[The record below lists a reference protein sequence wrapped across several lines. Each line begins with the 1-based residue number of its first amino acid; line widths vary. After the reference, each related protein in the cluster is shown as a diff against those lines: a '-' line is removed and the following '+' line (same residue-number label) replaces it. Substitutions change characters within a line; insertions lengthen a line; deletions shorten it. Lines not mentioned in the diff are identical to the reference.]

1 MEIANHT
8 DNVNLPLVPPG
19 APPGGPPPPPG
30 PFMPTYIIILADTL
44 MLFIGGTVNIGTI
57 AAFWCD
63 VKVRAKASDLIIL
76 ALAIADSYICLVV
89 MPLDIAEKA
98 TGQWFLGE
106 TGCRIKFILEPGCVT
121 AGINLIVILSWDRY
135 LMLAKDYSAYM
146 KIQQKPMILKLIAA
160 AWVYALVPGIV
171 ENATWTYL
179 NDLPVPPG
187 GIPAPDYAI
196 ICVPPS
202 ARSPKYQLIFVLLLR
217 IIPITLVLIFGVL
230 FLVRLRRRLLQ
241 WKRVGHNVMVSAVSS
256 VNTATTSS
264 SVNTATTSSTG
275 GNHGDLTTGGADG
288 SKIGQNFELSESNAN
303 TDGSKCSAESPN
315 CSNKNSNEGGE
326 SNENNSIIELSEDN
340 PSSKNSNHGNQEA
353 SQPGNSQNNQSSVAT
368 LTVPTNIKHNKSI
381 QKEKATDRPE
391 PSTLKPID
399 KEAAILRKRYIKPTI
414 TYATLV
420 LALFICTTPSHIY
433 ILHTL
438 LTCNTC
444 FQPIIAETFKLLV
457 FCNSCINPILYAVTN
472 KKIRQFYRRVLRGI
486 YRW

>member
-1 MEIANHT
+1 MEISNHT
-8 DNVNLPLVPPG
+8 SDVSLPMGLPG

-30 PFMPTYIIILADTL
+30 PFMPVYIIILADTL
-44 MLFIGGTVNIGTI
+44 MFFIGGITNIGTV
-57 AAFWCD
+57 AAFWSD
-63 VKVRAKASDLIIL
+63 TKVRAKASDLIIL

-98 TGQWFLGE
+98 IGRWFLGE
-106 TGCRIKFILEPGCVT
+106 TGCRIKFIFEPGCVT

-135 LMLAKDYSAYM
+135 LMLAKDYSVYM
-146 KIQQKPMILKLIAA
+146 KIQQKPMILKLIAV
-160 AWVYALVPGIV
+160 AWVYALIPGIV

-179 NDLPVPPG
+179 NDLPKQQG
-187 GIPAPDYAI
+187 GMPAPDYNVM
-196 ICVPPS
+196 CVPPS
-202 ARSPKYQLIFVLLLR
+202 AHSPKYQLIFVLLLR
-217 IIPITLVLIFGVL
+217 IIPISLVLTFGVL

-241 WKRVGHNVMVSAVSS
+241 WQRVGHNVMVSV
-256 VNTATTSS
+256 VNS
-264 SVNTATTSSTG
+264 NTATTSSTG
-275 GNHGDLTTGGADG
+275 DNHGNQDTKHADG
-288 SKIGQNFELSESNAN
+288 SKTEQNFELSQSPAN
-303 TDGSKCSAESPN
+303 TDRNKCVESLNTTDSTEGAEPDD
-315 CSNKNSNEGGE
+315 
-326 SNENNSIIELSEDN
+326 NNSTIEQSEDN
-340 PSSKNSNHGNQEA
+340 AASQNIHHGNQNLRIKA

-368 LTVPTNIKHNKSI
+368 LKVPTNSKPNMSI
-381 QKEKATDRPE
+381 LKEKATKQ
-391 PSTLKPID
+391 SGPITPTFD

-438 LTCNTC
+438 LTCNSC

-457 FCNSCINPILYAVTN
+457 FCNSCINPILYAATN